1 MRRFSYS
8 AIMIIVLTSAA
19 MTQRP
24 AAAQTQ
30 LQPGSLL
37 NNSSAQSASDAPI
50 GPRDVIEVKVY
61 QDPNLYT
68 KMTVT
73 DDGRITMPLLGKV
86 DVSGLT
92 PSELEVRIKTM
103 LEAKYINKADVSV
116 SVLEAGSKPISVIGA
131 VTRPGRIGIT
141 GNITLIQAI
150 TQAGGL
156 ANGYGRQLYV
166 LRTAANGLT
175 EQIAVDIDDLMVNG
189 NPDLNLPLRAND
201 VINVPIDT
209 PINIYVLGEVM
220 HPGSVQFRRS
230 QTPTLLQALA
240 AAGGPTDRAS
250 KKVILKRVVA
260 GAEKT
265 FRYDFRKIIDGR
277 QDDIVLQDGDRI
289 VFAESFF

>member
-1 MRRFSYS
+1 MKRVFSI
-8 AIMIIVLTSAA
+8 AITAAVLASAA
-19 MTQRP
+19 FGQNQNVVQSQVP
-24 AAAQTQ
+24 
-30 LQPGSLL
+30 PGSMLA
-37 NNSSAQSASDAPI
+37 NSAAPSASDAPI
-50 GPRDVIEVKVY
+50 GPRDFIEVKVF

-73 DDGRITMPLLGKV
+73 DDGRINMPLIGKV

-92 PSELEVRIKTM
+92 PSEVEARLKGLLE
-103 LEAKYINKADVSV
+103 KYINNPDVSV
-116 SVLEAGSKPISVIGA
+116 TVLEAGSKPISVIGA
-131 VTRPGRIGIT
+131 VMHPGRIGIT
-141 GNITLIQAI
+141 GNISLIQAI

-156 ANGYGRQLYV
+156 ASGYGRTLYV

-175 EQIAVDIDDLMVNG
+175 EQIAIDIDDLMVNG

-201 VINVPIDT
+201 VINVPIDSS
-209 PINIYVLGEVM
+209 INIYVLGEVM

-250 KKVILKRVVA
+250 KRVILKRVVG

-265 FRYDFRKIIDGR
+265 FHYDFKKIIDGR
-277 QDDIVLQDGDRI
+277 QNDVVLLDGDRI

>member
-1 MRRFSYS
+1 MKRVFYI
-8 AIMIIVLTSAA
+8 AITAVVLASAA
-19 MTQRP
+19 LAQRP
-24 AAAQTQ
+24 TATQTQ
-30 LQPGSLL
+30 IPPGSLL
-37 NNSSAQSASDAPI
+37 ADSSASSASDAPI
-50 GPRDVIEVKVY
+50 GPRDFIEIKVF

-73 DDGRITMPLLGKV
+73 DDGRIAMPLIGKV

-92 PSELEVRIKTM
+92 PSEVETRIKTL
-103 LEAKYINKADVSV
+103 LEKYINNPDVSV
-116 SVLEAGSKPISVIGA
+116 TVLEAGSKPISVIGA
-131 VTRPGRIGIT
+131 VTHPGRIGIT
-141 GNITLIQAI
+141 GNISLIQAI

-156 ANGYGRQLYV
+156 ANGYGRTLYV

-175 EQIAVDIDDLMVNG
+175 EQIAIDIDDLMVNG

-201 VINVPIDT
+201 VINVPIDSS
-209 PINIYVLGEVM
+209 INIYVLGEVM

-250 KKVILKRVVA
+250 KRVILKRVVA

-265 FRYDFRKIIDGR
+265 FRYDFKKIIDGR
-277 QDDIVLQDGDRI
+277 QNDVVLLDGDRI

>member
-1 MRRFSYS
+1 MKRINKF
-8 AIMIIVLTSAA
+8 AMMIIVLTTAA
-19 MTQRP
+19 MMP
-24 AAAQTQ
+24 AFAQTQ

-37 NNSSAQSASDAPI
+37 NDAPPSASDAPI
-50 GPRDVIEVKVY
+50 GPRDVIEVKVF

-92 PSELEVRIKTM
+92 PTQLETRIKSL
-103 LEAKYINKADVSV
+103 LEAKYINKADVTV
-116 SVLEAGSKPISVIGA
+116 TVIEAGSKPISVIGA
-131 VTRPGRIGIT
+131 VTHPGRIGIT

-156 ANGYGRQLYV
+156 ATGYGRTLYV
-166 LRTAANGLT
+166 LRTASNGLT
-175 EQIAVDIDDLMVNG
+175 EQIAIDIDDLMVNG

-201 VINVPIDT
+201 VINVPIDSS
-209 PINIYVLGEVM
+209 INIYVLGEVM

-250 KKVILKRVVA
+250 KKVILKRVVN

>member
-1 MRRFSYS
+1 MKRVSYI
-8 AIMIIVLTSAA
+8 AITTIVLAA
-19 MTQRP
+19 AALGQSP
-24 AAAQTQ
+24 ASAQTQ
-30 LQPGSLL
+30 VPPGSLL
-37 NNSSAQSASDAPI
+37 AESQATSASDAPI
-50 GPRDVIEVKVY
+50 GPRDFIEVKVF

-92 PSELEVRIKTM
+92 PTEVEARIKAL

-116 SVLEAGSKPISVIGA
+116 TVLEAGSKPISVIGA
-131 VTRPGRIGIT
+131 VTRPGLS
-141 GNITLIQAI
+141 LIQAI

-156 ANGYGRQLYV
+156 ATGYGRTLYV

-175 EQIAVDIDDLMVNG
+175 EQIAIDIDDLMVNG

-201 VINVPIDT
+201 VINVPIDSS
-209 PINIYVLGEVM
+209 ISIYVLGEVM
-220 HPGSVQFRRS
+220 HPGNVQFRRS

-250 KKVILKRVVA
+250 KRVILKRVVA
-260 GAEKT
+260 GVEKT
-265 FRYDFRKIIDGR
+265 FRYDFKKIIDGR
-277 QDDIVLQDGDRI
+277 QNDVVLLDGDRI
-289 VFAESFF
+289 VFTESFF